1 MVLVFNTASSK
12 QLDAKFAAATLCGLD
27 LLAIGSRGR
36 KKMPLSWSPAQN
48 PRSGRRGNVVISIF
62 KRQRFRLLD
71 RDHSRIGFAGNDRHG
86 AFMMVSRPRRA
97 NRACTLCPCPE
108 RPCCRRAAEQR
119 DELAPFQLAARNL
132 LLDRANAAIAASRI
146 GSPAMGGGGGGGLG
160 GLGGGGCGGLTAAW
174 GSPLRLWPPRRRRW
188 RIRSNDAIPFSAQ
201 GVWAHAFG
209 RDPPL
214 AGPA

>member
-1 MVLVFNTASSK
+1 MQARADYLDELRDARKVIPLRREGQEGSK
-12 QLDAKFAAATLCGLD
+12 KC
-27 LLAIGSRGR
+27 
-36 KKMPLSWSPAQN
+36 PLSWSPAQN

-86 AFMMVSRPRRA
+86 AFMMVTRPRRA
-97 NRACTLCPCPE
+97 DRACTLCPYPE

-132 LLDRANAAIAASRI
+132 LLDRANAAIAASR
-146 GSPAMGGGGGGGLG
+146 
-160 GLGGGGCGGLTAAW
+160 GLGGGGFGGLD
-174 GSPLRLWPPRRRRW
+174 GSMGQPIAVMAPRRRRW

>member
-1 MVLVFNTASSK
+1 M
-12 QLDAKFAAATLCGLD
+12 
-27 LLAIGSRGR
+27 
-36 KKMPLSWSPAQN
+36 
-48 PRSGRRGNVVISIF
+48 VISIF

-97 NRACTLCPCPE
+97 I
-108 RPCCRRAAEQR
+108 
-119 DELAPFQLAARNL
+119 ELAPYALAPSGH
-132 LLDRANAAIAASRI
+132 AAVTPPSSVMSSR
-146 GSPAMGGGGGGGLG
+146 
-160 GLGGGGCGGLTAAW
+160 
-174 GSPLRLWPPRRRRW
+174 RPPRRRRW